1 MSRLLVTGASGLLG
15 ANLVL
20 TAAGTHEVVALCYRY
35 PIRMDGVKTVM
46 ADLTQPGAALR
57 IFREAVP
64 EWVVHCAAATD
75 VDACEEDPEWADRLN
90 RGMAGDVAAAAR
102 DIGAKLVHI
111 STDAV
116 FDGET
121 GNYTE
126 GDVPQPINVYGR
138 TKLAGENAV
147 LDAHPNAVVIRTNIF
162 GWNVQPKQSLAE
174 WFLAHLEAG
183 QPCDG
188 FHDVW
193 VTPILVND
201 LAEILLRMLAAGS
214 QGLYHVAGA
223 DCVSKHQF
231 GTMLAEVFGLDG
243 SLIRPIS
250 VDEAGLR
257 ARRPKRLCLASTRK
271 PGEHDESG
279 TGLRRGLERMRTRK
293 DDRGHQSLRRK
304 ASEEAGQRAGRERQ
318 TPT

>member
-20 TAAGTHEVVALCYRY
+20 TAAGRHDIVAVCHQH
-35 PIRMDGVKTVM
+35 PIRLDGVKTVS
-46 ADLTQPGAALR
+46 ADLTQPGVVRGVLR
-57 IFREAVP
+57 EQMP

-90 RGMAGDVAAAAR
+90 RFMAEQVAVAAR
-102 DIGAKLVHI
+102 ETGAKLIHI

-126 GDVPQPINVYGR
+126 EDVPRPINVYGR
-138 TKLAGENAV
+138 TKLAGERAV
-147 LDAHPNAVVIRTNIF
+147 QDAYPEAMVIRTNIF

-183 QPCDG
+183 QECNG
-188 FHDVW
+188 YRDVW

-201 LAEILLRMLAAGS
+201 LAEILLEMLASGA

-223 DCVSKHQF
+223 DCVSKYEF
-231 GTMLAEVFGLDG
+231 GLRLAEVFGLDRT
-243 SLIRPIS
+243 LIRPIS
-250 VDEAGLR
+250 VDEAGLK
-257 ARRPKRLCLASTRK
+257 ARRPKRLCLASGKKLAGSDR
-271 PGEHDESG
+271 SG
-279 TGLRRGLERMRTRK
+279 ISLSIGLEKMRARTQDGRL
-293 DDRGHQSLRRK
+293 QSIRPMGG
-304 ASEEAGQRAGRERQ
+304 A
-318 TPT
+318 